1 MRIVAALLAGMAFS
15 LGALATV
22 FAHAEPATAKPGD
35 GAVLNQAPGEIV
47 LVMSQEM
54 VIREGANDIDVL
66 DLNGQEVTTIAATVD
81 RADRKKLSVALP
93 SSLATGKYTV
103 KWKTVSSE
111 DGDSDDGELSFTLD
125 PAAQPNTGIEELR
138 PDLLNPGGAETVE
151 PGTAPSLSADAADSG
166 VTWVLVAAV
175 GIGMFV
181 LGAGGTF
188 LLVQRKA

>member
-1 MRIVAALLAGMAFS
+1 MRILAALLAGGAVS
-15 LGALATV
+15 LAALATV

-35 GAVLNQAPGEIV
+35 GAVLNQAPGEVV

-66 DLNGQEVTTIAATVD
+66 DASGTEVTTIAATVD
-81 RADRKKLSVALP
+81 RADRKKLSVSLP
-93 SSLATGKYTV
+93 STLATGKYTV

-111 DGDSDDGELSFTLD
+111 DGDGDDGQITFTLD
-125 PAAQPNTGIEELR
+125 PSAQPNPGNEELR
-138 PDLLNPGGAETVE
+138 PDLLNPGNGGTPAPGA
-151 PGTAPSLSADAADSG
+151 APTLSVGGDDSG

-188 LLVQRKA
+188 LLVQRKP

>member
-1 MRIVAALLAGMAFS
+1 MKMVAALLAGMALS

-22 FAHAEPATAKPGD
+22 LAHAEPATAKPGD
-35 GAVLNQAPGEIV
+35 GAVLNRAPGEIV

-66 DLNGQEVTTIAATVD
+66 DSDGREVTTIAATVD

-111 DGDSDDGELSFTLD
+111 DGDSCVPTY
-125 PAAQPNTGIEELR
+125 
-138 PDLLNPGGAETVE
+138 
-151 PGTAPSLSADAADSG
+151 
-166 VTWVLVAAV
+166 
-175 GIGMFV
+175 
-181 LGAGGTF
+181 
-188 LLVQRKA
+188 